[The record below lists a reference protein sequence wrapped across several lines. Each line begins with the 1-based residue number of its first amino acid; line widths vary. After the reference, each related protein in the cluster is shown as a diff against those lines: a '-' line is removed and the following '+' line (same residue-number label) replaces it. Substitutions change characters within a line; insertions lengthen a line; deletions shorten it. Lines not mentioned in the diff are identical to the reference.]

1 MIAVTA
7 KVHPVLIETFEKNGF
22 PVHYDP
28 GVSYE
33 DLIAIIPEAEG
44 LVITTRLKIDQHM
57 LAQAGKLK
65 WIGRL
70 GSGME
75 LVDVEYA
82 ALKNIR
88 CFSSPEGNRN
98 AVAEHA
104 LGMLLAMQNHL
115 FKSAAEVKA
124 GQWIRDANRGTEL
137 SGKTI
142 GIIGFGNTGA
152 AFAKL
157 LSSFDV
163 TILAYDKYKTGF
175 GGKFIRE
182 ADIEQICRYAD
193 VISFHVPLKQETE
206 HMADKNFFK
215 KLKNRPFLINTSRG
229 NVIDTPA
236 LITALEENRLSGAA
250 LDVLENEDPTTYSS
264 LQQQQMDYLL
274 GNERVLITP
283 HIAGYSHE
291 AFYKMSLVLLEK
303 LEVLIRNKE

>member
-7 KVHPVLIETFEKNGF
+7 KVHPILIETLEKKGF
-22 PVHYDP
+22 AVEYHPEI
-28 GVSYE
+28 SYNE
-33 DLIAIIPEAEG
+33 LMAIIPEAEG
-44 LVITTRLKIDQHM
+44 LVITTRLKIDTAM
-57 LAQAGKLK
+57 MDLAPKLR

-88 CFSSPEGNRN
+88 CFSSPEGNRI

-115 FKSAAEVKA
+115 FKSAREVKE
-124 GQWIRDANRGTEL
+124 GKWVRDANRGTEL

-142 GIIGFGNTGA
+142 GIIGYGNTGD

-163 TILAYDKYKTGF
+163 TMLAYDKYKTGF

-193 VISFHVPLKQETE
+193 VISFHVPLKTETL
-206 HMADKNFFK
+206 HMANAGFFGM
-215 KLKNRPFLINTSRG
+215 LKNRPFIINTSRG
-229 NVIDTPA
+229 NVMDTAA

-250 LDVLENEDPTTYSS
+250 LDVLENERPETYSP

-274 GNERVLITP
+274 ADDRVLITP

-291 AFYKMSLVLLEK
+291 AFYKMSMVLLEK
-303 LEVLIRNKE
+303 LDALEKE